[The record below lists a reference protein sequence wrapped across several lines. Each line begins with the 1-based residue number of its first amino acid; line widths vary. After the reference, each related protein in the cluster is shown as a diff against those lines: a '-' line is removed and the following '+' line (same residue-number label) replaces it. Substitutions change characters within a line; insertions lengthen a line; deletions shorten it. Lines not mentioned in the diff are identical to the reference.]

1 MSSLAKPAAPKR
13 KTKGEFQVSPEAQA
27 AAKEIHEGLERTL
40 AHFMANVGALCRTF
54 DAKLREAL
62 PHNPK
67 AHFFE
72 DIDRAGS
79 PPSSPLLKRPPR
91 SESMSPLALASSPIK
106 VAAKAKEAGGAGAS
120 TSDFPPAPLTLPPP
134 ESKAKLLAQLR
145 ILKIESRGVVKT
157 FDQIHDWIALNIPT
171 LGEETPGL
179 EVMGVIIGNVGD
191 LTGVI
196 KSVYGLESKYLS
208 DRLDLEA
215 KLLRNPECPSYER
228 ALTVL
233 DSNTWDEVE
242 KAWRSIIRACLLVH
256 SLLAKNMKL
265 LMDPKRTR
273 GRDQHH
279 SHFM

>member
-1 MSSLAKPAAPKR
+1 MSSKPVAPKR
-13 KTKGEFQVSPEAQA
+13 KAKSDFQVSPEAEA

-72 DIDRAGS
+72 DLERAGS

-91 SESMSPLALASSPIK
+91 SESMSPLALAASPMK
-106 VAAKAKEAGGAGAS
+106 AAANKDRGAGAS

-134 ESKAKLLAQLR
+134 ESKQKLLAQLR

-171 LGEETPGL
+171 LGEEAPGL
-179 EVMGVIIGNVGD
+179 EVMGVIIGNVAD

-208 DRLDLEA
+208 DRLELEA

-265 LMDPKRTR
+265 LMDPKRAR
-273 GRDQHH
+273 GRDH